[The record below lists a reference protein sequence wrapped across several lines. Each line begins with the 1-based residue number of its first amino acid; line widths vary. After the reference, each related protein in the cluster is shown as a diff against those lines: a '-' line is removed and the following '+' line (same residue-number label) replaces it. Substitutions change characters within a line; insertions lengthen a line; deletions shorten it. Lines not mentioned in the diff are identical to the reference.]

1 MSLFSKLLGG
11 NKGGSHSGGGAG
23 RAQEFITKITADL
36 NLSPDQVT
44 KVEAAIREFFSEK
57 KEIRQGGGGKE
68 EMRESKQDFK
78 QDILAA
84 LNPDQQQKFMAN
96 IQTYKQMLKH

>member
-1 MSLFSKLLGG
+1 MSIFSKLFGG
-11 NKGGSHSGGGAG
+11 NKGSAGGGAS
-23 RAQEFITKITADL
+23 RAQEFISKLQSDL

-44 KVEAAIREFFSEK
+44 KVQAAIQEFFQEK
-57 KEIRQGGGGKE
+57 KSVKQSGGGKE

-78 QDILAA
+78 QDILNV

-96 IQTYKQMLKH
+96 LQAYKQLLKGR